1 VWLEHSGTGFG
12 QLGPIGFGNEV
23 IATLAHDNC
32 DYLSLASCKIL
43 SAIAQ
48 HSIAGYIKSRGEK
61 RPLAKDI
68 NLYACGEITV
78 GKVSTDESV
87 QNFSHYWVVPSTCS
101 TDTF

>member
-1 VWLEHSGTGFG
+1 MWLEHSGNGFG

-23 IATLAHDNC
+23 IAMLALYAHD
-32 DYLSLASCKIL
+32 DGGYLSLASCKIL

-68 NLYACGEITV
+68 NLCACAEMRQGSPHQWGNTPIV
-78 GKVSTDESV
+78 LP
-87 QNFSHYWVVPSTCS
+87 H
-101 TDTF
+101 